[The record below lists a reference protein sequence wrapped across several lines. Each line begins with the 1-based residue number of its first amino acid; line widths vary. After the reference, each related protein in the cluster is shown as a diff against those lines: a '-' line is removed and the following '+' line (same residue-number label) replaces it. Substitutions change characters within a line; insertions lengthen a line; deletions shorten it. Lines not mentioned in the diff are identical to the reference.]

1 MHANDASA
9 CTPVVRSAASQSSA
23 PYRSMRPVCKHGAV
37 APAYTDQY
45 RNAPASKLPPNWR
58 AQSGAVNRAS
68 TVPTAPLTPPADEA
82 EQSISCY
89 RKALLIMKMPP
100 TFRPW
105 SSQLTYQSKSGLAT
119 PPRQHVPPTRGQY
132 RLHIC
137 QLRQHTSPSS
147 PCDAVRLSPHCAS
160 KAR

>member
-1 MHANDASA
+1 MYASRA
-9 CTPVVRSAASQSSA
+9 QRGPSIRSSVSL
-23 PYRSMRPVCKHGAV
+23 
-37 APAYTDQY
+37 
-45 RNAPASKLPPNWR
+45 NAPRLQARCGCTCVHRSISERSGVKIAPEL
-58 AQSGAVNRAS
+58 AGTVGAVNRAS

-82 EQSISCY
+82 EQSISCC

-137 QLRQHTSPSS
+137 QLRQHTSRSS

-160 KAR
+160 KAL